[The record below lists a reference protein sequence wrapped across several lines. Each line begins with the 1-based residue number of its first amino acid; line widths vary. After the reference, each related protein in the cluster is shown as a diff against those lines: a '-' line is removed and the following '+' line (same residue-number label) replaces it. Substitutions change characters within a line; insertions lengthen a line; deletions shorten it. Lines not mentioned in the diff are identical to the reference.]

1 MTNKKVT
8 IQYGY
13 KWKFKKLY
21 FNELIIGRLLADY
34 WQVTCYRSQFG
45 LDNHLSFYAL
55 RLCLKALS
63 DIV

>member
-1 MTNKKVT
+1 MVIN
-8 IQYGY
+8 GS
-13 KWKFKKLY
+13 FKKLY

-34 WQVTCYRSQFG
+34 WQVTRYRSQFG